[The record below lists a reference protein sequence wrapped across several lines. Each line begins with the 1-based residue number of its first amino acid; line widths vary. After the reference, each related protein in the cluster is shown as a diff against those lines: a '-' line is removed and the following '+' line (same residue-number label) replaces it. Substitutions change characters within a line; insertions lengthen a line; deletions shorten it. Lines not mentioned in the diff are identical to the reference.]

1 MSQQYSI
8 KNLLNIKD
16 ENIHILENE
25 VTTEEI
31 KGIKTKVIHAKLTY
45 DTDECPHCQAQ
56 EIYQEILITIEDKKF
71 ICFCHQHHL
80 TKSLQFVLSIL
91 FGFFQY
97 LILFLTSWYF

>member
-1 MSQQYSI
+1 MFDYA
-8 KNLLNIKD
+8 LLS
-16 ENIHILENE
+16 ENE
-25 VTTEEI
+25 MINIILSKNEELKI
-31 KGIKTKVIHAKLTY
+31 TY
-45 DTDECPHCQAQ
+45 